1 MPWTVAVNI
10 DSNEKLFNMGV
21 LIRSDIVVTDHI
33 KRYRLLAELKSNQ
46 EPVRRWDRS
55 SVASPARVRSGADA
69 EPNVIAG
76 PSPQCRPQSS
86 RAQGKTGA
94 VWKGNTTY
102 KFLQVCAPFRKW
114 VRPKIVPEPMWQILS
129 DKLYYG
135 PDNLDYSWEQLKEKI
150 RNLKSS
156 FKKAKDRI
164 TKNGSIIGK
173 WCFSPDLLYD
183 QQSNCELTATEGFGS
198 ASQSGPPIGPFQ
210 PSSATS
216 VVGSTYSPP
225 GFLNLLTSSAN
236 IHDIPLDFVMPPEV
250 SLPTSSPAMVPH
262 NVTATGKQCRDKFRD
277 LKTRYNIDYD
287 ECHNTRASPSVWPY
301 FKEMNALFGNTA
313 AMKPPLT
320 MSLGTSSNYKVKDGS
335 KSQPSQSGSRTRV
348 SSESEPA
355 KKDKKPPAGTS
366 SKTKATFKSRTVE
379 AQETRVHQQD
389 RLIQQMEQMHE
400 TYASQCEVQNELLRM
415 LIAKATESWQVS
427 LLDFQS
433 SIEAVPY
440 VNYRSDRCLFMTTR
454 IPQVYI
460 TPDRFCTGPVQVSNL
475 TRVGAGFFVRK
486 RDSWFL
492 HGILSFNF
500 WKDDFGKDDSLRWV
514 ITDLNDDGVKLWLRE
529 KIATKSSDQ
538 GVPTTA
544 RKLNKC
550 GQADSSLRGL
560 TPGRSQLGHM
570 SWSVLVYFKKAGRKA
585 DMFPGVLVRD
595 DVIITDS
602 PKPGTG
608 FMTLIGD
615 SWYLRGIYYS
625 GRNVTDLANVSV
637 RTWVQKTFKA
647 IVQDSTPFSI

>member
-1 MPWTVAVNI
+1 
-10 DSNEKLFNMGV
+10 MGV
-21 LIRSDIVVTDHI
+21 LIRSDIVVTDANYLVDPPNI
-33 KRYRLLAELKSNQ
+33 WNDTGSVRTIDPGRIRVVWINPSGRRLMSQIVSVDVRERDRDSYTTTRTFDVAVLRLKTPFKTSTRICSNLLDETNLPSLKRY
-46 EPVRRWDRS
+46 
-55 SVASPARVRSGADA
+55 
-69 EPNVIAG
+69 
-76 PSPQCRPQSS
+76 
-86 RAQGKTGA
+86 
-94 VWKGNTTY
+94 
-102 KFLQVCAPFRKW
+102 
-114 VRPKIVPEPMWQILS
+114 
-129 DKLYYG
+129 
-135 PDNLDYSWEQLKEKI
+135 
-150 RNLKSS
+150 
-156 FKKAKDRI
+156 
-164 TKNGSIIGK
+164 
-173 WCFSPDLLYD
+173 
-183 QQSNCELTATEGFGS
+183 
-198 ASQSGPPIGPFQ
+198 
-210 PSSATS
+210 
-216 VVGSTYSPP
+216 
-225 GFLNLLTSSAN
+225 
-236 IHDIPLDFVMPPEV
+236 
-250 SLPTSSPAMVPH
+250 
-262 NVTATGKQCRDKFRD
+262 
-277 LKTRYNIDYD
+277 
-287 ECHNTRASPSVWPY
+287 
-301 FKEMNALFGNTA
+301 
-313 AMKPPLT
+313 
-320 MSLGTSSNYKVKDGS
+320 
-335 KSQPSQSGSRTRV
+335 
-348 SSESEPA
+348 
-355 KKDKKPPAGTS
+355 
-366 SKTKATFKSRTVE
+366 
-379 AQETRVHQQD
+379 
-389 RLIQQMEQMHE
+389 QMG
-400 TYASQCEVQNELLRM
+400 V
-415 LIAKATESWQVS
+415 TESWQVS

-595 DVIITDS
+595 DVIITDGSQFFAIANETHSSIDSRTVFVIWVSPSGRRKTCEVAAVYVPGEETQNGMALLRLRTPFLESIPACLDIWNDTSVFDIAMGGVGVIEIENNDDKYMRGDPLMYPYYITTVNQESNEQCLPDKFCVGQDS